1 MKKKLSIAIIP
12 ARKNSVR
19 IKNKN
24 IRVFNKYP
32 IIYHSIKAALNSK
45 CFDYVYVST
54 DSKKIAK
61 LAKSYGAKVPFLR
74 SKKLSGNKILTKDV
88 LQDFIKKIKNVHN
101 IDYVCCLYP
110 ASPFIKIKNL
120 KKAFKLVKRKK
131 GLVFPLCT
139 FSSNI
144 ERSIMIGKKGR
155 LFYDVKSF
163 KKRSQDFKDR
173 YYDSGQFY
181 FGRTQDFFKK
191 KLINNTTRAIILKKY
206 ESVDINDISDWNFA
220 QKLLKI

>member
-1 MKKKLSIAIIP
+1 MKKKFSIAIIP

-32 IIYHSIKAALNSK
+32 IIYYSIKAALNSK
-45 CFDYVYVST
+45 CFDHVFVST
-54 DSKKIAK
+54 DSKKIAN
-61 LAKSYGAKVPFLR
+61 LSLSYGAKVPFLR
-74 SKKLSGNKILTKDV
+74 SKKLSGNKISTKDV
-88 LQDFIKKIKNVHN
+88 LQDFIKKIKNIHN
-101 IDYVCCLYP
+101 FNYVCCLYP

-120 KKAFKLVKRKK
+120 KKAFQLVKRKK
-131 GLVFPLCT
+131 GLIFPVCT

-144 ERSIMIGKKGR
+144 ERSITIGKKGK
-155 LFYDVKSF
+155 LSYDLKSF
-163 KKRSQDFKDR
+163 KKRSQDFKNH
-173 YYDSGQFY
+173 YYDAGQFY

-191 KLINNTTRAIILKKY
+191 KLINNATRAIILKKY
-206 ESVDINDISDWNFA
+206 ETIDINELSDWNFA

>member
-1 MKKKLSIAIIP
+1 MKKKFSIAIIP

-45 CFDYVYVST
+45 CFDHVFVST

-61 LAKSYGAKVPFLR
+61 LASSYGAKVPFLR
-74 SKKLSGNKILTKDV
+74 SKKLSGNKTSTKEV

-101 IDYVCCLYP
+101 FNYVCCLYP

-120 KKAFKLVKRKK
+120 KKAFQLVKRKK
-131 GLVFPLCT
+131 GLIFPVCT
-139 FSSNI
+139 FGSNI
-144 ERSIMIGKKGR
+144 ERSITIGKNGK
-155 LFYDVKSF
+155 LSYDLKSF

-191 KLINNTTRAIILKKY
+191 QLINNKTRVIILKKY
-206 ESVDINDISDWNFA
+206 ETIDINELSDWNFA